1 MWTANIA
8 KIIVL
13 TCLVSS
19 VYGQKDKKSGATPP
33 DMSMVKLVG
42 TTAHKPINEMSG
54 LVKSRTYPDV
64 YWVNN
69 DSGDIPRIF
78 AVNKNGNVIMPAYM
92 KNDFYADIKEE
103 GKKPFAG
110 IEILLAANQDWEDI
124 AVDDDLI
131 YIADLGNN
139 ANARRDMG
147 VYMLY
152 EPNPRAT
159 VASRVLQYIP
169 IRYPEQIEYPA
180 RQWHFDSESMFV
192 ADGNL
197 YFLSKHRQPGELAKW
212 EGGVNLYRL
221 DSYDT
226 LKANVLTK
234 VDSFADLSVATG
246 ADVSPNGKH
255 LAVVTYSALWVFE
268 KTGDDQWLSGK
279 ASELPLDYNVTK
291 QAEAVCWDDDETIL
305 ISNEQREIFEIK
317 LVDIPGATVHK

>member
-1 MWTANIA
+1 MWTANIV

-19 VYGQKDKKSGATPP
+19 VYGQKDKKSGATPA

-54 LVKSRTYPDV
+54 FVKSRTYRDV

-92 KNDFYADIKEE
+92 QNEFYADIKEE

-124 AVDDDLI
+124 AVDDDHI

-152 EPNPRAT
+152 EPNPRVT
-159 VASRVLQYIP
+159 LASRVLKHIP
-169 IRYPEQIEYPA
+169 IRYPEQKEYPA

-197 YFLSKHRQPGELAKW
+197 YFLSKHRQPGELSKW
-212 EGGVNLYRL
+212 EAGVNLYRL

-268 KTGDDQWLSGK
+268 KTGDAQWLSGK

-317 LVDIPGATVHK
+317 LMDILGATASK

>member
-1 MWTANIA
+1 MGIGNIA

-19 VYGQKDKKSGATPP
+19 VYGQKDKKSGTTPA

-54 LVKSRTYPDV
+54 FVKSRTYLDV

-69 DSGDIPRIF
+69 DSGDTPRIF

-92 KNDFYADIKEE
+92 QNDFYADIKEE

-124 AVDDDLI
+124 AVDDDHI

-152 EPNPRAT
+152 EPNPRVT
-159 VASRVLQYIP
+159 VASRVLKHIP
-169 IRYPEQIEYPA
+169 IRYPEQKEYPA

-197 YFLSKHRQPGELAKW
+197 YFLSKHRQPGELSKW
-212 EGGVNLYRL
+212 EAGVNLYRL

-268 KTGDDQWLSGK
+268 KTGDAQWLSGK

-317 LVDIPGATVHK
+317 LMDILGATASK